1 MTSNELSILFTP
13 ILLDDVT
20 GSSTNEDSYRLIKYI
35 INDYIKIFNIKTEMA
50 LSLLQDSLGE
60 LEINEQEDSKKKIYK
75 HGLQLR
81 KNPLTHKW
89 GKIYLSLEEDKV
101 LIHQS
106 MTDFKKGKK
115 PTSFISLSYAVCD
128 VEDRNGHPYCYSIFS
143 QGKTTL
149 FEAENQQDRIAWVD
163 ELKRVISK
171 NFKSTEF

>member
-1 MTSNELSILFTP
+1 MTSNELSIIFTP
-13 ILLDDVT
+13 ILLDDITV
-20 GSSTNEDSYRLIKYI
+20 SSTNEDSFRLIKYLI
-35 INDYIKIFNIKTEMA
+35 HDYIKIFNIKNE
-50 LSLLQDSLGE
+50 LSLVQDSLGE
-60 LEINEQEDSKKKIYK
+60 LEMNEHEDSKKIYK
-75 HGLQLR
+75 HGIQLR

-106 MTDFKKGKK
+106 FTDFKKGKK

-149 FEAENQQDRIAWVD
+149 FEAENQEDRIAWVD